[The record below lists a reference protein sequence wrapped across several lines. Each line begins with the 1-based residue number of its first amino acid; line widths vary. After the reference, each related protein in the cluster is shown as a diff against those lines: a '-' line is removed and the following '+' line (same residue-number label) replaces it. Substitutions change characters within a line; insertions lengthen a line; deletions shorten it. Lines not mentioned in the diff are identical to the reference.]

1 MVELCEL
8 KLMHHDMEWPPD
20 MDQHIANLAFD
31 RSTLDEQSLFSSMN
45 VDPSLI
51 STDSLDMEQ
60 LRARCETNKNDY
72 KLTFEDSGQ
81 WTQSGLF
88 SSPSK
93 NTTGTSGSVISN
105 NVMTTWGRLR
115 CPNEDNRSGDC
126 DKVYGEK
133 TSSLPTLI
141 TQQKD
146 VTISPGSGIVTDQQQ
161 RPASLLANFVERSDK
176 GSQSK
181 SDFDYHQPLFMGP
194 GRFFDVNDNEVAFN
208 GTRNSGTVI
217 ENGNDRW
224 QNKQIIHSG
233 NGSRTSSVVVPSK
246 PKRTF
251 ADLNTKSG
259 SSSLSKDSIA
269 PELKFLALHHE
280 VPNFCQT
287 SISFSE
293 ILKKAK
299 AGILYD
305 CEDKLEYSDLNI
317 YGDKKTPDSGLGT
330 STGPTHIEDWPS
342 LAVLL
347 PKHVVDACSFFKSN
361 TSLLTG
367 SPSSSNS
374 SGLNCHQ
381 NNIEAK
387 KIQRMGS
394 HINEGNT
401 LFVGSKSRLH
411 PHQWSK
417 CLNNC
422 NVVCECKDIN
432 TTSEYI
438 LSENV
443 LKKEKKLIA
452 STHKMKLHAH
462 EISIIG
468 LPIYNVKRKLVEN
481 IVEGVAEI
489 VRSNSM
495 DLLCNSIESLLHDGI
510 ENGNNVWGIITKL
523 TTSGR
528 ATNKIY
534 DVMVELDSSKKSME
548 SKVKDFICALIS
560 LRSLDG
566 WLSYIVLKDNVLVKL
581 YNTDAFLVKANTAY
595 RSLFWRLI
603 ESVEWLSVIDAK
615 QESKKFSSSFC
626 SDSFINKTGPS
637 KLPSDSRVPKSSS
650 VPSRLIAENI
660 ENGEVKCIK
669 DDTNLSDI
677 SMTATHVVIRTNVE
691 NDESTVLRRTRI
703 PVLLPRPRRTLSCAA
718 KMISDNNVGNCGT
731 VYNNQQTA
739 YVLKDVNED
748 GMLPVFSGERVR
760 VLSTRGMFSRC
771 CLLRPIH
778 GRVKN
783 GIVLTR
789 NLNLC

>member
-20 MDQHIANLAFD
+20 MDQHIANLAFE

-93 NTTGTSGSVISN
+93 NTTGTSGSTNSN

-115 CPNEDNRSGDC
+115 DPNEDDRSGGC

-133 TSSLPTLI
+133 TSSMPTLT
-141 TQQKD
+141 TQQRD
-146 VTISPGSGIVTDQQQ
+146 VTLSPCGGITINQQQ
-161 RPASLLANFVERSDK
+161 RPTSLLANFVERSDK

-194 GRFFDVNDNEVAFN
+194 GRFFDVNDNEVTFN
-208 GTRNSGTVI
+208 GTKHNGTI
-217 ENGNDRW
+217 IDNGNDRW
-224 QNKQIIHSG
+224 QNRQIINSG
-233 NGSRTSSVVVPSK
+233 NGARISNVIAPSK

-251 ADLNTKSG
+251 ADL
-259 SSSLSKDSIA
+259 SSKNETSICKDSIA

-287 SISFSE
+287 SISFGE

-317 YGDKKTPDSGLGT
+317 YDNKKTPDSGLGT

-374 SGLNCHQ
+374 SGLNCQQ

-387 KIQRMGS
+387 KVQRIGS
-394 HINEGNT
+394 HMNEGNP
-401 LFVGSKSRLH
+401 LFVGSKLRLH

-417 CLNNC
+417 CFKNC
-422 NVVCECKDIN
+422 NIICECKDIN

-438 LSENV
+438 LDENMIN
-443 LKKEKKLIA
+443 KEKKLMA

-468 LPIYNVKRKLVEN
+468 LPIYDIKRKLVEN
-481 IVEGVAEI
+481 VVEGVAEI
-489 VRSNSM
+489 VRNNSKELLCKAII
-495 DLLCNSIESLLHDGI
+495 DLLNDGI
-510 ENGNNVWGIITKL
+510 ENGNDVWRIITKL
-523 TTSGR
+523 TASGR

-534 DVMVELDSSKKSME
+534 DVMIELNNSPRSIE
-548 SKVKDFICALIS
+548 SKVKDFVCALIS

-566 WLSYIVLKDNVLVKL
+566 WLSYIVLKDNVLTKL
-581 YNTDAFLVKANTAY
+581 YNNNAFLVKANTAY

-615 QESKKFSSSFC
+615 QESRKFSTSFC

-650 VPSRLIAENI
+650 VPSRLIVENI
-660 ENGEVKCIK
+660 EIIEEKNKEE
-669 DDTNLSDI
+669 DNNFDNA
-677 SMTATHVVIRTNVE
+677 SMTATHVIRTNEE
-691 NDESTVLRRTRI
+691 NDGSTILKRTRI
-703 PVLLPRPRRTLSCAA
+703 PILLPRPRRTLSCAA
-718 KMISDNNVGNCGT
+718 KMISDHNMDNYGT
-731 VYNNQQTA
+731 IYNNQQTA
-739 YVLKDVNED
+739 YVLEDVNED
-748 GMLPVFSGERVR
+748 GMLPVFNGERVR

-771 CLLRPIH
+771 CLIRPAH
-778 GRVKN
+778 GRIMN

>member
-8 KLMHHDMEWPPD
+8 KLMHNDMEWPPD
-20 MDQHIANLAFD
+20 MDQHIANLNFE
-31 RSTLDEQSLFSSMN
+31 RSILDEQSLFSSMN

-81 WTQSGLF
+81 WTQSGIF

-93 NTTGTSGSVISN
+93 NTTGTCCGSTSST

-115 CPNEDNRSGDC
+115 DPNEDDKRVGGC
-126 DKVYGEK
+126 DKVYGSGEK
-133 TSSLPTLI
+133 TTSMPALSHKDITLSPIPTI
-141 TQQKD
+141 T
-146 VTISPGSGIVTDQQQ
+146 TANNLQQQ
-161 RPASLLANFVERSDK
+161 RPASLLANFVER
-176 GSQSK
+176 GGERQSK
-181 SDFDYHQPLFMGP
+181 SSDFEYNQGLFMGP

-208 GTRNSGTVI
+208 NTVRGGGNNI
-217 ENGNDRW
+217 NNDNGNDRW
-224 QNKQIIHSG
+224 QKKEISNLS
-233 NGSRTSSVVVPSK
+233 NGSRSPNNLLITAPPNK

-251 ADLNTKSG
+251 ADLNSKSG
-259 SSSLSKDSIA
+259 SSVPKDSIA

-280 VPNFCQT
+280 IPNFCQT
-287 SISFSE
+287 SISFGE

-299 AGILYD
+299 AGILSD
-305 CEDKLEYSDLNI
+305 CEDKLEYSDLTMYENN
-317 YGDKKTPDSGLGT
+317 KKTPDSGLGN

-347 PKHVVDACSFFKSN
+347 PKNVVDACSFFKSN

-374 SGLNCHQ
+374 SGLNSQQ

-387 KIQRMGS
+387 RPQRISNNDLNIFGNIIQ
-394 HINEGNT
+394 NT
-401 LFVGSKSRLH
+401 KTKLLH
-411 PHQWSK
+411 PHQWSR
-417 CLNNC
+417 CVINNC
-422 NVVCECKDIN
+422 NNITCDCKDLN
-432 TTSEYI
+432 TTSEY
-438 LSENV
+438 V
-443 LKKEKKLIA
+443 LNDDGVKKEKKLIS
-452 STHKMKLHAH
+452 STHKMKLHAQ

-468 LPIYNVKRKLVEN
+468 LPIYNIKRKLVEN
-481 IVEGVAEI
+481 VVEGVADI
-489 VRSNSM
+489 VRNNPPELLCKAIE
-495 DLLCNSIESLLHDGI
+495 DLLNDGLD
-510 ENGNNVWGIITKL
+510 N
-523 TTSGR
+523 GR

-534 DVMVELDSSKKSME
+534 DVMIELDNSSRSME
-548 SKVKDFICALIS
+548 SKVKAFVCSLIS

-581 YNTDAFLVKANTAY
+581 YNKDAFLVKANTAY

-615 QESKKFSSSFC
+615 EESKKFSTSFC
-626 SDSFINKTGPS
+626 SDSFMNSNRVGPS
-637 KLPSDSRVPKSSS
+637 KIPSDSRVPKSSS
-650 VPSRLIAENI
+650 VPSRLII
-660 ENGEVKCIK
+660 ENGNKESDKNNEEG
-669 DDTNLSDI
+669 DNLNDT
-677 SMTATHVVIRTNVE
+677 SMTATHIVRTN
-691 NDESTVLRRTRI
+691 NDSSVVRRTRI
-703 PVLLPRPRRTLSCAA
+703 PVLMPRPRRTLSCAA
-718 KMISDNNVGNCGT
+718 KMVGDHNIDNCGT

-739 YVLKDVNED
+739 YVLVDANQD

-771 CLLRPIH
+771 SLIRPSH

-783 GIVLTR
+783 GIVLTT